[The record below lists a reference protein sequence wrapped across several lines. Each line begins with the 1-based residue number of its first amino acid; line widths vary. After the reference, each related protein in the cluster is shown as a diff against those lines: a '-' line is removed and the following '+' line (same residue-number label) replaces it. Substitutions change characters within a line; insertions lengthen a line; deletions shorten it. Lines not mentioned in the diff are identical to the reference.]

1 MRDWEK
7 VVGERLAL
15 LSLEERERREVIAEL
30 AGHLEEIYEA
40 SRQRGASD
48 DEAIRC
54 ALLQVEN
61 WDKLQRQI
69 HAARRKENAMN
80 ARTSRLWLPS
90 LLTLAASF
98 ITLVAFGFLGL
109 PPGPLGSRPHHEE
122 WSSHLIGGILGGRH
136 VVNEYTVWLMALP
149 LIGALGAGLSRRA
162 GGTRREIIVSGV
174 FPAVAWLTIAII
186 VLSYAASL
194 GYRDG
199 ISHIHTAGVLEV
211 VTAPVGPVGLITVL
225 VLIPGGC
232 LLLGVLVY
240 YAVAKRWT
248 KSVA

>member
-1 MRDWEK
+1 MRDWDK
-7 VVGERLAL
+7 VVGGRLAL

-40 SRQRGASD
+40 SRHTGDSD

-69 HAARRKENAMN
+69 HVARRKENAMN
-80 ARTSRLWLPS
+80 ARASRLWLPS

-122 WSSHLIGGILGGRH
+122 WSSHLIGGIIGGRH
-136 VVNEYTVWLMALP
+136 VVNEYTIWLMALP
-149 LIGALGAGLSRRA
+149 LIGALGADLSRRA

-199 ISHIHTAGVLEV
+199 ISHMHTAGVLEV

-240 YAVAKRWT
+240 YAMAKRWT